1 MGGWWHCVALLL
13 PVRHL
18 GFGSGSLPAGG
29 GRAGRRARW
38 TGGGV
43 CGSHNGY
50 SETFALL

>member
-1 MGGWWHCVALLL
+1 MLL

-18 GFGSGSLPAGG
+18 GSGSSAEAGEEWG
-29 GRAGRRARW
+29 
-38 TGGGV
+38 GGGV